1 MLAERFVDLLKH
13 LAGHR
18 RGIGERLAHADRL
31 TALPRKD
38 ECAHDKP
45 LIVIPAQAE
54 IGCVLTPAIPAFTG
68 MTDFDGRAY
77 SLTRRDASRR
87 ERPCSLRRGR
97 CPPGRRSEEHTSEL
111 QSLMRISYAV
121 FCLKQKNTNYRTRLT

>member
-97 CPPGRRSEEHTSEL
+97 CPPGRATGCRCGRSEEHTSEL

-121 FCLKQKNTNYRTRLT
+121 

>member
-68 MTDFDGRAY
+68 MTYFDVRA
-77 SLTRRDASRR
+77 SSPPRRHASRMA
-87 ERPCSLRRGR
+87 PTCSLRA
-97 CPPGRRSEEHTSEL
+97 GRR
-111 QSLMRISYAV
+111 RPG
-121 FCLKQKNTNYRTRLT
+121 